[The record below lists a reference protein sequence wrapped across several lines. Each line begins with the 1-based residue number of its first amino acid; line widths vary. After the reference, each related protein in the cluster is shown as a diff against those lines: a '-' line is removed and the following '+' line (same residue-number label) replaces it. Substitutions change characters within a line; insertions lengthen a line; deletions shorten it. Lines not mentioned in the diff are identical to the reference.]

1 MSKHDPVEILR
12 RYHDATNRLD
22 YAELEASFA
31 EDAVYI
37 SQGVGGTLSGR
48 AAIMAGFRAYFADYG
63 DQVAED
69 SSMEALSADSALS
82 VWRLSATSA
91 RTGKPLLRT
100 GTETIRINEA
110 GEIVEVVVTD
120 G

>member
-1 MSKHDPVEILR
+1 MSAHEPAEILR

-31 EDAVYI
+31 EGAVYI

-48 AAIMAGFRAYFADYG
+48 AAIMAGFRAYFAEYG
-63 DQVAED
+63 DQVSED
-69 SSMEALSADSALS
+69 VSIEALSTDSARS

-91 RTGKPLLRT
+91 KTGKPLLRT
-100 GTETIRINEA
+100 GTETVRINAA

-120 G
+120 A